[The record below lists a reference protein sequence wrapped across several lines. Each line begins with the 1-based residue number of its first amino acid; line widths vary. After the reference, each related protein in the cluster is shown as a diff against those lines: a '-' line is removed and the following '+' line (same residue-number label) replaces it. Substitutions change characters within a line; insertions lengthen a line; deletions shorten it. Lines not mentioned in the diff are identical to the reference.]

1 MGKKQTDRPRR
12 CTSCGDEL
20 VQKDAY
26 TLQCTSCGR
35 EYYLSAD
42 RTHRVS
48 IHLSVGKMIFL
59 SAMAV
64 IAVTAFGVFGY
75 QYYTGRL
82 VSSASRFSVTFRDF
96 LMEAYGK
103 PVAEIGPEDLEKIR
117 YLKIEKEG
125 AYRFSYSF
133 ADPYDY
139 PDLDAFQDMVRTVE
153 VKGSSDDFSPTNV
166 QYFTGLTKLELYVD
180 AWENYVLPEENGIR
194 SISCT
199 DGLSRYGTP
208 RFFEDVDP
216 ERLEEVTILEADQL
230 TDFSFMEDLRKVRRL
245 TLSGAVLK
253 DVDMFQGFDR
263 LEELT
268 LKGVSM
274 EEEETYKL
282 IRELLELP
290 SMRAFSIEGKTG
302 WYVTDG
308 EWEELEQEYGGRVT
322 LQRE

>member
-103 PVAEIGPEDLEKIR
+103 PVAEIGP
-117 YLKIEKEG
+117 
-125 AYRFSYSF
+125 
-133 ADPYDY
+133 
-139 PDLDAFQDMVRTVE
+139 
-153 VKGSSDDFSPTNV
+153 
-166 QYFTGLTKLELYVD
+166 
-180 AWENYVLPEENGIR
+180 
-194 SISCT
+194 
-199 DGLSRYGTP
+199 
-208 RFFEDVDP
+208 
-216 ERLEEVTILEADQL
+216 
-230 TDFSFMEDLRKVRRL
+230 
-245 TLSGAVLK
+245 
-253 DVDMFQGFDR
+253 
-263 LEELT
+263 
-268 LKGVSM
+268 
-274 EEEETYKL
+274 
-282 IRELLELP
+282 
-290 SMRAFSIEGKTG
+290 
-302 WYVTDG
+302 
-308 EWEELEQEYGGRVT
+308 
-322 LQRE
+322 

>member
-1 MGKKQTDRPRR
+1 
-12 CTSCGDEL
+12 
-20 VQKDAY
+20 
-26 TLQCTSCGR
+26 
-35 EYYLSAD
+35 
-42 RTHRVS
+42 
-48 IHLSVGKMIFL
+48 
-59 SAMAV
+59 
-64 IAVTAFGVFGY
+64 
-75 QYYTGRL
+75 
-82 VSSASRFSVTFRDF
+82 
-96 LMEAYGK
+96 
-103 PVAEIGPEDLEKIR
+103 
-117 YLKIEKEG
+117 
-125 AYRFSYSF
+125 
-133 ADPYDY
+133 
-139 PDLDAFQDMVRTVE
+139 MVRTVE